1 MTKLTIIAHITAH
14 EGKVELLKS
23 ELEKL
28 LVPTRNEPGCL
39 QYDLHQDNKNAAH
52 FMFCESWESREAWQT
67 HMVAPPLQ
75 DYLKAV
81 EGAVSDF
88 TLYEMTHIG

>member
-14 EGKVELLKS
+14 AGKVEFLKR

-39 QYDLHQDNKNAAH
+39 Q
-52 FMFCESWESREAWQT
+52 
-67 HMVAPPLQ
+67 

-81 EGAVSDF
+81 EGAVEDF
-88 TLYEMTHIG
+88 TLYEMSHIG

>member
-14 EGKVELLKS
+14 AGKGEFLKR

-28 LVPTRNEPGCL
+28 LVPTRKEPGCL
-39 QYDLHQDNKNAAH
+39 QYDLHQDNKNAEH
-52 FMFCESWESREAWQT
+52 FMFCESWESRETWQA
-67 HMVAPPLQ
+67 HMTAQPLQ

-81 EGAVSDF
+81 EGAVEGF
-88 TLYEMTHIG
+88 TLYEMSHIG